1 MNEISYNPDTP
12 TKECAPEKLE
22 PKIEVL
28 PAIKDLKR
36 LWQDL
41 FTACRDAEEAES
53 FFYHVQIMEFNDK
66 GKTRHFLILTDV
78 KPEKEDEY
86 KKIFGSKNDPV
97 NINIFLVAANR
108 AKAVNKL
115 PDSFDANVSNV
126 YEILS

>member
-41 FTACRDAEEAES
+41 FTACRDAE
-53 FFYHVQIMEFNDK
+53 QIMEFNDK